1 MGLTALIWIVGLV
14 VAGYLAY
21 HKREGWGWIL
31 FILACTGGSSSKELK
46 ELKKE
51 YQQEVS
57 VLKEEISLLSSVTA
71 NLAKAEF
78 EKVKVTEGVKRTFV
92 PVSDPPVSETTPVQ
106 SKKTE
111 WKETK
116 DRW

>member
-1 MGLTALIWIVGLV
+1 MLVALIWIVGLS

-31 FILACTGGSSSKELK
+31 FILACTGGSLGDDSSKELK
-46 ELKKE
+46 ELRKE

-71 NLAKAEF
+71 HLAKSEF
-78 EKVKVTEGVKRTFV
+78 EKVKVTENVKSSSV
-92 PVSDPPVSETTPVQ
+92 PVSESTVSEP
-106 SKKTE
+106 KKTE